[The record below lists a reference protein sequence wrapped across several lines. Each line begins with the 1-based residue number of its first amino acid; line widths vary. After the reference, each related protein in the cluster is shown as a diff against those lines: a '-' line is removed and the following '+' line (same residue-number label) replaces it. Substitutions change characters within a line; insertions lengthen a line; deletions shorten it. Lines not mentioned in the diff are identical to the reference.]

1 MSSHHIGL
9 RPMQHLEDN
18 LGVVDVGF
26 TDEELDHIDEIV
38 LPGTVAS
45 PFVEADF
52 DSHVDRWKRWKTQWA
67 GKSSSIRCSG
77 RRRG

>member
-1 MSSHHIGL
+1 
-9 RPMQHLEDN
+9 MQHLEDN

-52 DSHVDRWKRWKTQWA
+52 DSHVDRWKR
-67 GKSSSIRCSG
+67 
-77 RRRG
+77 